1 MGSGGTVRQAKLPG
15 LQPGPQAVRLKQTEN
30 GLQEAIMQA
39 LTLLGYT
46 VLSTSEHR
54 KGQTCPKCGSWQ
66 VLAGGRGTSKA
77 VPDLLVRRR
86 EWPAGVLK
94 GLEVKVPGGRV
105 SPEQQAL
112 ADADGIIIVR
122 SIEDAIQAA
131 EMRG

>member
-1 MGSGGTVRQAKLPG
+1 MRQAKLPG
-15 LQPGPQAVRLKQTEN
+15 LQPGPQTVRLKQTEN

-54 KGQTCPKCGSWQ
+54 KGQTCPRCGTWQ

-77 VPDLLVRRR
+77 IPDLLVRRR
-86 EWPAGVLK
+86 EWPRGVLK

-112 ADADGIIIVR
+112 ADAEGIVIVW
-122 SIEDAIQAA
+122 SIEDAIEAA
-131 EMRG
+131 EMRGWPQE